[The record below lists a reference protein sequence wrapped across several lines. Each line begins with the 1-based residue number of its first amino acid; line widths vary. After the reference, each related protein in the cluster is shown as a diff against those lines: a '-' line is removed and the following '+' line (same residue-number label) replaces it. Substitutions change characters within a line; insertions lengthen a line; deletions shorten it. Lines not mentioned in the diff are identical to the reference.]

1 MLKSSIVQLT
11 KIGAVTMICL
21 LVASCQ
27 FQGIKGS
34 GNVTTENR
42 SFYSDFKSI
51 EVEKALEVVVEQSD
65 VTSVTVV
72 ADDNLQKHITT
83 TVKNGVLSISS
94 DINNYQNVK
103 SKKVIVKMPTIEGIQ
118 ASSAASL
125 QSRNTLKG
133 NIISINSSSGAKVEV
148 TIEVDKA
155 YCESSSGSQ
164 IIVKGKSISIETSS
178 SSGSSIDAKELLSN
192 DVMADASSGSSIN
205 VYPLRSL
212 TAEASSGSNIIYYNS
227 PKNLNKKTS
236 SGGNIGKE

>member
-11 KIGAVTMICL
+11 KIGAVIMICL
-21 LVASCQ
+21 LVSSCQ

-42 SFYSDFKSI
+42 NIHSDFKSI
-51 EVEKALEVVVEQSD
+51 EVEKALEVVLEQSD
-65 VTSVTVV
+65 VKSVTVI
-72 ADDNLQKHITT
+72 ADDNLQKHIIT
-83 TVKNGVLSISS
+83 TVTNGVLSISS
-94 DINNYQNVK
+94 DINNYNDVK

-118 ASSAASL
+118 VSSAASL

-133 NIISINSSSGAKVEV
+133 NIISINSSSGARVEV
-148 TIEVDKA
+148 TIEADKA

-164 IIVKGKSISIETSS
+164 IIVKGKSISLETSS

-192 DVMADASSGSSIN
+192 DVIADASSGSSIT

-236 SGGNIGKE
+236 SGGNIDKD

>member
-11 KIGAVTMICL
+11 KIGAVTIIYL

-34 GNVTTENR
+34 GNVTSENR
-42 SFYSDFKSI
+42 TINSNFKSI
-51 EVEKALEVVVEQSD
+51 EVEKALEVILEQSD

-83 TVKNGVLSISS
+83 NVTNGVLSISS
-94 DINNYQNVK
+94 DINNYHNVK

-118 ASSAASL
+118 VSSAASL
-125 QSRNTLKG
+125 QSRNTIKG

-148 TIEVDKA
+148 TIEADKA

-164 IIVKGKSISIETSS
+164 IIVKGKSISLETTS

-205 VYPLRSL
+205 LYPLRSL
-212 TAEASSGSNIIYYNS
+212 IAQASSGSNIIYYNS
-227 PKNLNKKTS
+227 PKKLDKKTS
-236 SGGNIGKE
+236 SGGNIDKE

>member
-65 VTSVTVV
+65 VKSVTVI
-72 ADDNLQKHITT
+72 ADDNLQKHIIT
-83 TVKNGVLSISS
+83 TVTNGVLSISS
-94 DINNYQNVK
+94 DINNYNDVK

-118 ASSAASL
+118 VSSAASL

-133 NIISINSSSGAKVEV
+133 NIISINSSSGARVEV

-212 TAEASSGSNIIYYNS
+212 IAEASSGSNIIYYNS

-236 SGGNIGKE
+236 SGGNIDKD

>member
-11 KIGAVTMICL
+11 KIGAVIMICL
-21 LVASCQ
+21 LVSSCQ

-42 SFYSDFKSI
+42 NIHSDFKSI
-51 EVEKALEVVVEQSD
+51 EVEKALEVVLEQSD

-83 TVKNGVLSISS
+83 NVTNGVLSISS
-94 DINNYQNVK
+94 DINNYHNVK

-118 ASSAASL
+118 VSSAASL
-125 QSRNTLKG
+125 QSRNTIKG
-133 NIISINSSSGAKVEV
+133 NIISINSSSGAKVEI
-148 TIEVDKA
+148 TIEADKT

-164 IIVKGKSISIETSS
+164 IIVKGKSISLETSS

-192 DVMADASSGSSIN
+192 DVMADASSGSSIT

>member
-11 KIGAVTMICL
+11 KIGAVTIICF

-27 FQGIKGS
+27 FEGIKGS

-42 SFYSDFKSI
+42 TINSNFKSI
-51 EVEKALEVVVEQSD
+51 EVEKALEVILEQSD

-83 TVKNGVLSISS
+83 NVTNGVLSISS
-94 DINNYQNVK
+94 DINNYNDVK

-118 ASSAASL
+118 VSSAASL
-125 QSRNTLKG
+125 QSRNTIKG
-133 NIISINSSSGAKVEV
+133 NTISINSSSGAKVEV
-148 TIEVDKA
+148 TIEADKA

-164 IIVKGKSISIETSS
+164 IIVKGKSISLETSS

-192 DVMADASSGSSIN
+192 DIIADASSGSSIN
-205 VYPLRSL
+205 LYPLRSL

-227 PKNLNKKTS
+227 PKKLDKKTS
-236 SGGNIGKE
+236 SGGNIDKD

>member
-11 KIGAVTMICL
+11 KIGAVTIICF

-27 FQGIKGS
+27 FEGIKGS

-42 SFYSDFKSI
+42 TINSNFKSI
-51 EVEKALEVVVEQSD
+51 EVEKALEVILEQSD

-133 NIISINSSSGAKVEV
+133 NIISINSSSAAKVEV

-164 IIVKGKSISIETSS
+164 IIVKGKSISLETSS